1 MASLGPSVGIVSCT
15 ELVYDVPTAGSP
27 VTFVAGMF
35 AGSTVDITGRY
46 SSVVNG
52 FSCASHC
59 SDVMP
64 AGWCTQAAAHDLATR
79 IASPFGAVGVGVA
92 SGVDSRVGRFD
103 VGTGAAT
110 PGGVTV
116 AEVVVP
122 GVVGDALACGLP
134 ITLGSTMP
142 SAVTRIARNTSVPI
156 RWRGER
162 SGQPH
167 RRR

>member
-1 MASLGPSVGIVSCT
+1 MASFGPSVGMVSCT
-15 ELVYDVPTAGSP
+15 ELEYDVPTTGSP

-35 AGSTVDITGRY
+35 AGSTVCITGRY
-46 SSVVNG
+46 SSVVKG
-52 FSCASHC
+52 FSWASHC
-59 SDVMP
+59 AEVMP
-64 AGWCTQAAAHDLATR
+64 AGWLTQAAAHCLATR
-79 IASPFGAVGVGVA
+79 RASSFGGTGVGVT
-92 SGVDSRVGRFD
+92 SGEDSRVGRFD

-116 AEVVVP
+116 TDVVVP
-122 GVVGDALACGLP
+122 VVGDALACGLP
-134 ITLGSTMP
+134 TTLGSTMP